1 MLMNKVLTKHG
12 KLFLYFLFVFIFLSS
27 QICFAQEPTPDVQQK
42 RAEQI
47 VPLLDKFITASVKK
61 KGAPGCVIAVVGP
74 KTVYFLKAYGVK
86 KLGKPDLLTTRTLF
100 QMGSV
105 SKPLTSTLVMLLEA
119 QNKLSVEAP
128 VTTYLKDFKLQG
140 QNDPLLI
147 KHLLSHTSGVPR
159 YGFNALIENSS
170 PREGLFK
177 KAQHTLVTAQPGRS
191 FDYHNVMFSLIEDVL
206 SASLKQPFEKIM
218 RDNLFKPLKMEY
230 ASIGLQRLKKAADR
244 ATPHIINK
252 KGKLIPLK
260 NYSSA
265 YYKVAAAGGVNA
277 SMEDLIPFLQLQLGG
292 FPKLL
297 PSEERSLL
305 HTPQVTEDELPWWL
319 KNQSA
324 HIGKA
329 GYALG
334 WRWMD
339 YGNERAIFHGGWVK
353 GFHPMI
359 AFLPE
364 HNIGIIILHHA
375 ETSFIL
381 DATFNFLDLYLGFS

>member
-1 MLMNKVLTKHG
+1 
-12 KLFLYFLFVFIFLSS
+12 
-27 QICFAQEPTPDVQQK
+27 
-42 RAEQI
+42 
-47 VPLLDKFITASVKK
+47 
-61 KGAPGCVIAVVGP
+61 
-74 KTVYFLKAYGVK
+74 
-86 KLGKPDLLTTRTLF
+86 
-100 QMGSV
+100 MGSV

-119 QNKLSVEAP
+119 QCKLSVEAP

-140 QNDPLLI
+140 QKDPLRI

-170 PREGLFK
+170 PREALFK
-177 KAQHTLVTAQPGRS
+177 KAQRTLVTAQPGRS

-206 SASLKQPFEKIM
+206 SASLKKPFEKIM
-218 RDNLFKPLKMEY
+218 RDHLFKPLKMEY
-230 ASIGLQRLKKAADR
+230 ASIGLQGLKKAADR

-260 NYSSA
+260 NYSSS
-265 YYKVAAAGGVNA
+265 YYKVSAAGGVNA

-305 HTPQVTEDELPWWL
+305 HTPQVTEEELPSWL
-319 KNQSA
+319 KGRSE
-324 HIGKA
+324 HIGIT

-339 YGNERAIFHGGWVK
+339 YGGERVIFHGGWVK